1 MTTDLNPP
9 AAAARRAAI
18 AAVPIEPLRRM
29 IEIRHLEDALNRL
42 YSQGRI
48 RGSIHTC
55 QGQEAVCVAAAA
67 ASRPG
72 DYASA
77 TYRGHGVAL
86 AFGSPPLGVAAEVLG
101 RSDGCV
107 GGLGGSMHLADSSVD
122 LLPTMAIVGAGLPI
136 AVGAALSARVRGRQA
151 VSFVFFGDGSTNIGA
166 FHESLNIAA
175 VWRLPVV
182 FVCENNL
189 YGEYSP
195 LATTTAV
202 RDIAQRGAAN
212 GVPSEI
218 VDGQD
223 FTALADVF
231 GRAVA
236 TARAGDG
243 PTLVEAKTYRYHG
256 HSRADP
262 ATYRPEGELDAWTA
276 RDPIAIHRDHL
287 IGAGTLTAGAAD
299 ALVAEV
305 AAEIDDVIAAAL
317 SSPAPTTDRLF
328 AHVHG

>member
-1 MTTDLNPP
+1 MTTTTD
-9 AAAARRAAI
+9 RRAAV
-18 AAVPIEPLRRM
+18 AADPVEALRRM

-42 YSQGRI
+42 YSDGRI

-55 QGQEAVCVAAAA
+55 QGQEAVSVAAAA
-67 ASRPG
+67 CSRPD
-72 DYASA
+72 DYATA

-101 RSDGCV
+101 RADGCV
-107 GGLGGSMHLADSSVD
+107 GGLGGSMHLADASVNV
-122 LLPTMAIVGAGLPI
+122 LPTMAIVGAGLPI
-136 AVGAALSARVRGRQA
+136 AVGAALGAQVRGHDA
-151 VSFVFFGDGSTNIGA
+151 VSFAFFGDGSTNIGA

-195 LATTTAV
+195 LASTTAV
-202 RDIAQRGAAN
+202 PDIAQRGPAN

-223 FTALADVF
+223 FVALADVL

-236 TARAGDG
+236 TARAGGG

-262 ATYRPEGELDAWTA
+262 AAYRPEGELDAWTA
-276 RDPIAIHRDHL
+276 RDPIAIYREHL
-287 IGAGTLTAGAAD
+287 IARGTLTADAAD
-299 ALVAEV
+299 ALAAEV
-305 AAEIDDVIAAAL
+305 RAAVDEAVAAAVR
-317 SSPAPTTDRLF
+317 SPAPPADRLF
-328 AHVHG
+328 AHVYG